1 MSELIMVGRPLPPLP
16 PVSTL
21 PDWQQADPRWIGNA
35 LQKALA
41 LPGGAWFV
49 VDASDRFGD
58 TPRRYPVAGRQ
69 LVFWRGKAGLM
80 AAPDECPHM
89 GASLAAGCTRDGL
102 IVCPWHGLALGDR
115 PMGSWRT
122 VPVHDDGVLVWV
134 RLDDCGETPSERP
147 YLPARPAAFIGGV
160 IRMEAAC
167 DAQDVV
173 ANRLDPWHGVHFHP
187 HSFKRLRVVEQREDE
202 ITVRVAY
209 AAFGRYAVEVD
220 ARFHCPDPR
229 CITMTIV
236 RGDGEGSVVE
246 THASPIGA
254 GRSAVVEATLASSD
268 RPGFRYALGLA
279 RWIRPMI
286 EKRAARL
293 WVEDIAYAEQ
303 RYALRAA
310 GGSGGVP
317 VADTAR

>member
-1 MSELIMVGRPLPPLP
+1 
-16 PVSTL
+16 
-21 PDWQQADPRWIGNA
+21 
-35 LQKALA
+35 
-41 LPGGAWFV
+41 
-49 VDASDRFGD
+49 
-58 TPRRYPVAGRQ
+58 
-69 LVFWRGKAGLM
+69 
-80 AAPDECPHM
+80 
-89 GASLAAGCTRDGL
+89 
-102 IVCPWHGLALGDR
+102 
-115 PMGSWRT
+115 
-122 VPVHDDGVLVWV
+122 
-134 RLDDCGETPSERP
+134 
-147 YLPARPAAFIGGV
+147 
-160 IRMEAAC
+160 
-167 DAQDVV
+167 
-173 ANRLDPWHGVHFHP
+173 VHFHP

-246 THASPIGA
+246 THASPIGP

-303 RYALRAA
+303 RYSLRAA
-310 GGSGGVP
+310 GKG
-317 VADTAR
+317 

>member
-1 MSELIMVGRPLPPLP
+1 MTELIMVGRPLPPLP
-16 PVSTL
+16 SISSL
-21 PDWQQADPRWIGNA
+21 PDWQQADPRWIGSA

-41 LPGGAWFV
+41 LPGGGWFV
-49 VDASDRFGD
+49 VDSSDRFGEG
-58 TPRRYPVAGRQ
+58 PLRYPVAGRQ

-80 AAPDECPHM
+80 AAPDACPHM
-89 GASLAAGCTRDGL
+89 GASLAAGCVRDGQV
-102 IVCPWHGLALGDR
+102 ICPWHGLPLGDK
-115 PMGSWRT
+115 PMGGWRT

-134 RLDDCGETPSERP
+134 RLDDCGESPSERP
-147 YLPARPAAFIGGV
+147 YLPVRPASFIAGV

-167 DAQDVV
+167 EAQDVV
-173 ANRLDPWHGVHFHP
+173 ANRLDPWHGVHYHP
-187 HSFKRLRVVEQREDE
+187 HSFKRLRVVEQRDDE

-229 CITMTIV
+229 CIVMTIV

-246 THASPIGA
+246 THAAPVGP
-254 GRSAVVEATLASSD
+254 GRSAVIEATLATSD
-268 RPGFRYALGLA
+268 RAGFRHVLGFA
-279 RWIRPMI
+279 RWIRPLI

-310 GGSGGVP
+310 GGP
-317 VADTAR
+317 R